1 MRLKLNI
8 LNVHTFQIMI
18 LFHIDENWRKFY
30 DIRNKQGNKL
40 IFVIRYSGHLS
51 DLHKANKTAFL

>member
-8 LNVHTFQIMI
+8 LNVHTFQIMV

-30 DIRNKQGNKL
+30 DIRDKQGNKL
-40 IFVIRYSGHLS
+40 IFVKY
-51 DLHKANKTAFL
+51 